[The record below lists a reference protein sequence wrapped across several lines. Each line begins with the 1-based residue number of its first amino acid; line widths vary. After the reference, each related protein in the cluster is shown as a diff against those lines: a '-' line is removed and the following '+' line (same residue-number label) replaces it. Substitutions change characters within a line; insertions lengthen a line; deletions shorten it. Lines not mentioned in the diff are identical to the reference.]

1 MENTRFLTASKF
13 GGTMHEAK
21 SWDEMME
28 KHGTSGHVD
37 AELLEGWLRAR
48 SIARG
53 LPRPVPDRGGL
64 RVDTGTP
71 DEHCR
76 YVYAGP
82 VQEIRELA
90 QSITAPNIYIKMCGP
105 KHQLLALVPPRWEL
119 QPGAYLMTYD
129 GWRSPV
135 PSVPMGYRLQ
145 VVTESAMTIARI
157 FADDDSLVASGS
169 AVEYGG
175 VFVFDR
181 IATEPAHQ
189 HQGLGAAIMA
199 ALGTA
204 QQSKAAQRVLVAT
217 EAGRALYSTLGW
229 SLRSHYST
237 VTIKPPS

>member
-1 MENTRFLTASKF
+1 
-13 GGTMHEAK
+13 
-21 SWDEMME
+21 MME
-28 KHGTSGHVD
+28 KD

-53 LPRPVPDRGGL
+53 LPQPVPDRGGL

-82 VQEIRELA
+82 AQAIQELA
-90 QSITAPNIYIKMCGP
+90 QSITAPNIFIKMCGP
-105 KHQLLALVPPRWEL
+105 DHQLLALVPPRWQL
-119 QPGAYLMTYD
+119 QPGAYLMTYN
-129 GWRSPV
+129 GWSSPA
-135 PSVPMGYRLQ
+135 PSVPMGYRLEL
-145 VVTESAMTIARI
+145 VTEGTTTTARI
-157 FADDDSLVASGS
+157 FADDDSVAASGH

-175 VFVFDR
+175 VFVYDR

-189 HQGLGAAIMA
+189 HQGLGAAVMA

-229 SLRSHYST
+229 KVRSHYAT
-237 VTIKPPS
+237 VTIKPPF

>member
-1 MENTRFLTASKF
+1 
-13 GGTMHEAK
+13 
-21 SWDEMME
+21 ME
-28 KHGTSGHVD
+28 KD

-53 LPRPVPDRGGL
+53 LPQPVADRGGL

-71 DEHCR
+71 DEYCR

-82 VQEIRELA
+82 THEIQELA
-90 QSITAPNIYIKMCGP
+90 QSITAPNIFIKMCGP
-105 KHQLLALVPPRWEL
+105 SHQLLALVAPRWQL

-129 GWRSPV
+129 GWLSPV

-145 VVTESAMTIARI
+145 VVTEGATTTARI
-157 FADDDSLVASGS
+157 FADDDSVAASGH

-175 VFVFDR
+175 VFVYDR

-189 HQGLGAAIMA
+189 HQGLGAAVMA

-204 QQSKAAQRVLVAT
+204 QQSKAAQCVLVAT

-229 SLRSHYST
+229 KVRSHYST
-237 VTIKPPS
+237 VTIKPPF